1 MTRQTWRRPGTA
13 ARPQE
18 SFPHPIRKPENSGT
32 PAAGQAPRQPL
43 AAIVVSPECQL
54 RNASSAATV
63 ADYGEALI
71 AGDVFPAITVFFDGE
86 RNWLADGFHRLEA
99 HHAAGLTDIAV
110 DVRNGSQRDATLFA
124 AGANASHG
132 LRRTQADKA
141 KAIAVLLADPEWRQW
156 SDKELAR
163 RCGISDKTVAKARRE
178 LSGVGAADPRSGV
191 NAEFRV
197 EGRTFTSRHGTEA
210 TRQVV
215 SRPQARSDMTERLLR
230 GIPDGPLLAE
240 VRRRGLIEGA

>member
-1 MTRQTWRRPGTA
+1 M
-13 ARPQE
+13 
-18 SFPHPIRKPENSGT
+18 
-32 PAAGQAPRQPL
+32 
-43 AAIVVSPECQL
+43 
-54 RNASSAATV
+54 
-63 ADYGEALI
+63 
-71 AGDVFPAITVFFDGE
+71 FFDGE

-191 NAEFRV
+191 DPDSASRV
-197 EGRTFTSRHGTEA
+197 
-210 TRQVV
+210 
-215 SRPQARSDMTERLLR
+215 
-230 GIPDGPLLAE
+230 GPSPA
-240 VRRRGLIEGA
+240 VTGPRRRARWSAGRRPDPT